1 MSYKKLNMKYKIIIL
16 FFLISISKICLSSNL
31 LNEGIELYNSGK
43 FSEARGKFLSL
54 NNELLNKKLVSS
66 EVLYNIGNCY
76 FRENKLGFARYYYE
90 LAKLVNFH
98 DKDINYNIKFIKKIT
113 GNEAEESFIEQI
125 SNFISFKETLILLFI
140 FNILFFGSLIFENF
154 VKINILK
161 LKWIKRISILFLL
174 IFLVLSIF
182 KYNYENQIKGI
193 VLEQTDLL
201 SAPEES
207 SLNKSVSINEAK
219 KVIILSEKDNFYA
232 VYILQDKIQG
242 WIRKHKVGKLVA
254 RSL

>member
-1 MSYKKLNMKYKIIIL
+1 MSYKKLRMKYKIIIL
-16 FFLISISKICLSSNL
+16 FFVSKICFSANL
-31 LNEGIELYNSGK
+31 LNEGIELYKNGK
-43 FSEARGKFLSL
+43 FSEARDKFLSL
-54 NNELLNKKLVSS
+54 HNELLEKKLVSS

-76 FRENKLGFARYYYE
+76 FRENKLGLARYYYE

-125 SNFISFKETLILLFI
+125 LNFISFKETLILLFI

-154 VKINILK
+154 VEINI

-174 IFLVLSIF
+174 IFLVLSIY

-232 VYILQDKIQG
+232 VHILQDKIQG
-242 WIRKHKVGKLVA
+242 WIRKHKVGILKLVA
-254 RSL
+254 RNL

>member
-1 MSYKKLNMKYKIIIL
+1 MSYKKLRMKYKIIIL
-16 FFLISISKICLSSNL
+16 FFVFFISKICFSSNL
-31 LNEGIELYNSGK
+31 LNEGFELYKNGK
-43 FSEARGKFLSL
+43 FSEARDKFLSL
-54 NNELLNKKLVSS
+54 HNELLEKKLVSS

-76 FRENKLGFARYYYE
+76 FRENKLGLARYYYE
-90 LAKLVNFH
+90 LAKLANFH

-125 SNFISFKETLILLFI
+125 LNFISFKETLILLFI

-154 VKINILK
+154 VKMNILK
-161 LKWIKRISILFLL
+161 IKRISILFLL
-174 IFLVLSIF
+174 IFLVLSII

-232 VYILQDKIQG
+232 VHILQDKIQG
-242 WIRKHKVGKLVA
+242 WIKKHKVGILKLVS

>member
-1 MSYKKLNMKYKIIIL
+1 MKYKIIIIL
-16 FFLISISKICLSSNL
+16 FFVFSISKICLSSNL
-31 LNEGIELYNSGK
+31 LNEGIELYKSGK
-43 FSEARGKFLSL
+43 FSEARDKFISL

-98 DKDINYNIKFIKKIT
+98 DSDINYNIKFIKKIT
-113 GNEAEESFIEQI
+113 KNEAEEGFIEQI
-125 SNFISFKETLILLFI
+125 LNFISFKETLILLFI
-140 FNILFFGSLIFENF
+140 FNILFFGSLIFENLIE
-154 VKINILK
+154 INI

-174 IFLVLSIF
+174 IFLVLSIL

-207 SLNKSVSINEAK
+207 TLTKSVSINEAK

-232 VYILQDKIQG
+232 VHILQDKIQG
-242 WIRKHKVGKLVA
+242 WIKKHKVGILKSVA

>member
-1 MSYKKLNMKYKIIIL
+1 MKYKIIIL
-16 FFLISISKICLSSNL
+16 FFVFFISKICLSSNL
-31 LNEGIELYNSGK
+31 LNEGIELYKSGK
-43 FSEARGKFLSL
+43 FSEARDKFLSL
-54 NNELLNKKLVSS
+54 HNELLEKKLVSS

-76 FRENKLGFARYYYE
+76 FRENKLGLARYYYE
-90 LAKLVNFH
+90 LAKLANFH
-98 DKDINYNIKFIKKIT
+98 DSDINYNIKFIKKIT
-113 GNEAEESFIEQI
+113 KNDAEESFIEQI
-125 SNFISFKETLILLFI
+125 LNFISFKETLILLFI
-140 FNILFFGSLIFENF
+140 FNILFFCSLIFENF
-154 VKINILK
+154 VNFVEINI

-174 IFLVLSIF
+174 IFLVLSII

-232 VYILQDKIQG
+232 VHILQDKIQG
-242 WIRKHKVGKLVA
+242 WIKKHKVGILKLVA

>member
-1 MSYKKLNMKYKIIIL
+1 MKYKIIIIL
-16 FFLISISKICLSSNL
+16 FFVFSISKICLSSNL
-31 LNEGIELYNSGK
+31 LNEGIELYKNGK
-43 FSEARGKFLSL
+43 FSEARDKFLSL
-54 NNELLNKKLVSS
+54 HNELLEKKLVSS

-76 FRENKLGFARYYYE
+76 FRENKLGLARYYYE
-90 LAKLVNFH
+90 LAKLANFH

-125 SNFISFKETLILLFI
+125 LNFISFKETLILLFI
-140 FNILFFGSLIFENF
+140 FNILIFGILIFENF
-154 VKINILK
+154 VEINI

-207 SLNKSVSINEAK
+207 TLTKSVSINEAK

-232 VYILQDKIQG
+232 VHILQDKIQG
-242 WIRKHKVGKLVA
+242 WIRKDKVGILKLG
-254 RSL
+254 S